1 VAVDVDEPVAIR
13 AAYERFPASVK
24 GAFLLRGADGLP
36 HQVRIESARAAE
48 ISGRTSQP
56 IPIEPLVL
64 EVAPTQDTFVPFEV
78 PTMDMAA
85 GWYRLECEVLVDGL
99 PMLARP
105 GDRFA
110 IAWPRSSVRRGSVTI
125 GKKAGGVALETL
137 ECAADSVRLAFA
149 ADTLPTIT
157 LRADAAAH
165 PIVEVEFDQDGGRG
179 RVIGYPVLRTNERLT
194 IEVRGERPVEV
205 KLP

>member
-1 VAVDVDEPVAIR
+1 VDEPVAIR

-48 ISGRTSQP
+48 MSARTSQP
-56 IPIEPLVL
+56 IMIDPLVL

-85 GWYRLECEVLVDGL
+85 GWYRLECEVVVDGH
-99 PMLARP
+99 PMLVHP

-110 IAWPRSSVRRGSVTI
+110 IPWPRSSVRRGSVTI

-137 ECAADSVRLAFA
+137 ECAADRILLAFA
-149 ADTLPTIT
+149 ADELPTIK
-157 LRADAAAH
+157 LQADGAAH
-165 PIVEVEFDQDGGRG
+165 PIVEVEFDQDAGRG
-179 RVIGYPVLRTNERLT
+179 RVIGYPALRAYDRMT
-194 IEVRGERPVEV
+194 IEVSGERPVEV